1 MFAEAKKNSPCII
14 FIDEIDSIGMKR
26 TGTGAMGNGHSHE
39 QTLNTMLV
47 EMDGFDA
54 NEGVIVIAATN
65 RPDTLDSALLRPG
78 RFDRQVM
85 IDLPT
90 LKGRLDILKLH
101 GKKILFD
108 KDADLEQIAR
118 GTPGFS
124 GADLANLLNEA
135 ALLSVKKKLDAV
147 ICYDMASNLNVI
159 FGASCND
166 YPRFLEIHNNVTT
179 TVKFLIRKKFF
190 DSSEFTE
197 STLVD
202 VANKIKTNL
211 SIKFADYSF
220 SVDEKMT
227 EINVNTGRL
236 MSSKKDALELANLID
251 NAVMLY
257 IAESKK

>member
-1 MFAEAKKNSPCII
+1 MNRDD
-14 FIDEIDSIGMKR
+14 FID
-26 TGTGAMGNGHSHE
+26 
-39 QTLNTMLV
+39 
-47 EMDGFDA
+47 
-54 NEGVIVIAATN
+54 
-65 RPDTLDSALLRPG
+65 
-78 RFDRQVM
+78 
-85 IDLPT
+85 
-90 LKGRLDILKLH
+90 
-101 GKKILFD
+101 KILGGIFAVVAIVAAIIELVLGDISTASVAACIKDVFSTLAVVVLFFAVIKDKIPAKNFRTAFD
-108 KDADLEQIAR
+108 NAMLDVSAKYSPLIRKEVISDSTEETAA
-118 GTPGFS
+118 S
-124 GADLANLLNEA
+124 LAK
-135 ALLSVKKKLDAV
+135 KKKLDAV

-179 TVKFLIRKKFF
+179 TVKFLIIKKFF

-220 SVDEKMT
+220 SVDEKKT